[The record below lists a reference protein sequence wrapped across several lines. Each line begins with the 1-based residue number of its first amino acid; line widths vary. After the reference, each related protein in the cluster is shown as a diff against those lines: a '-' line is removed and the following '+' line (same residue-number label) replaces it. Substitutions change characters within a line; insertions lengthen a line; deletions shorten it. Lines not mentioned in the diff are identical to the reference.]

1 MAQSMKN
8 LTNLLQAKS
17 QGAGETNGTH
27 ARGECCL
34 AIEAPYRSKPLLIFV
49 WPWLLILMLVFG
61 VQNVSAQTTWSMG
74 YYFPAATGGIPA
86 LSTIQWSA
94 LTHVG
99 MVGGN
104 PNSDGS
110 VTLSSGFAS
119 QAPPLISTAH
129 ANGVKVLFVLTNLGG
144 GTNFNGAASSGN
156 LSTFLANI
164 MSTVNAYG
172 FDGVDI
178 DWEESWNTTEVS
190 NLASGLRA
198 QLGTKILTADNVTVA
213 GCPGGTWTPAMI
225 GNLDRIAIL
234 TYDLNGS
241 WNSQTWFNS
250 PLYSLAGTNLQSV
263 DSDIRA
269 ARSCGYPMGKVS
281 IGLPF
286 YGYSQTPSNGPYQ
299 SFGSSPKLTQVPYSS
314 IVANY
319 GTSGSTYDTTA
330 HEPWKAL
337 SGANWLQWD
346 DPQSITDKVNYVQT
360 NGLGGWVI
368 WILGWDYLPGSTP
381 QDPLLDAIGK
391 ASASRPQ
398 PPTNIQVII
407 K

>member
-1 MAQSMKN
+1 MKN

-17 QGAGETNGTH
+17 PHAGEPNAKQ
-27 ARGECCL
+27 ARNKRCL
-34 AIEAPYRSKPLLIFV
+34 TIEASYGSKPFLIFV

-61 VQNVSAQTTWSMG
+61 VQSVSAQTTWSMG

-110 VTLSSGFAS
+110 VTLSSGFSS
-119 QAPPLISTAH
+119 QAPPLITAAH
-129 ANGVKVLFVLTNLGG
+129 ANGVKVLFVLTNLGN
-144 GTNFNGAASSGN
+144 GTNFTGAAASGN

-178 DWEESWNTTEVS
+178 DWEESWNSTEVS

-198 QLGTKILTADNVTVA
+198 RLGTKILTADNVSVA
-213 GCPGGTWTPAMI
+213 GCPSGTWTPAMI
-225 GNLDRIAIL
+225 ENLDRIAIL

-250 PLYSLAGTNLQSV
+250 PLNSLAGTNLQSV

-269 ARSCGYPMGKVS
+269 ARTCGYPMAKVS

-286 YGYSQTPSNGPYQ
+286 YGYLQTPSNGPFQ
-299 SFGSSPKLTQVPYSS
+299 SFGSSPKLTQISYSS

-319 GTSGSTYDTTA
+319 GTGGSTYDTTA

-337 SGANWLQWD
+337 SGTSWLQWE
-346 DPQSITDKVNYVQT
+346 DPQSITDKANYVQT

-368 WILGWDYLPGSTP
+368 WILGWDYTAGASP
-381 QDPLLDAIGK
+381 QMPLLDAIGK
-391 ASASRPQ
+391 ASATRPQ
-398 PPTNIQVII
+398 PPTNLQIII